1 MAIPNPITS
10 AEINYRDSTLV
21 CSHLIRALRGQEAFS
36 PSKHRETRTAVIHA
50 CNDRKVEE
58 YESTFMKISRDWDVL
73 KKRTI
78 TRGKETGTWL
88 TILPT
93 FVNGTELSSHEWR
106 DSFLLRYSLS
116 PLGLPLKC
124 DGCGADFSINH
135 ALKCKYGG
143 LIILRHDEVTR
154 ELIELGTMA
163 LRPAAVR
170 DEPLINPV
178 PRQHPTQTNNP
189 NSTNNPPVDDPSNDG
204 DRGDILFRGLWKN
217 QHETIIDIRVTD
229 TDQHAYRHQ
238 NPHDVLKKQEK
249 EKKTKYLKAC
259 LDQRRSFVP
268 FVVSTDGLI
277 GYEGKNLLKQIALRL
292 TAKWE
297 QPYSVVRGFVNA
309 RINLAILR
317 ATNLCIRGS
326 RVPASKMS
334 KKVQWLDGAGLGLFE
349 TM

>member
-1 MAIPNPITS
+1 M
-10 AEINYRDSTLV
+10 
-21 CSHLIRALRGQEAFS
+21 
-36 PSKHRETRTAVIHA
+36 
-50 CNDRKVEE
+50 
-58 YESTFMKISRDWDVL
+58 W
-73 KKRTI
+73 
-78 TRGKETGTWL
+78 
-88 TILPT
+88 
-93 FVNGTELSSHEWR
+93 
-106 DSFLLRYSLS
+106 
-116 PLGLPLKC
+116 
-124 DGCGADFSINH
+124 H

-154 ELIELGTMA
+154 ELIESGTMA

-178 PRQHPTQTNNP
+178 LKQHPTQTNNR
-189 NSTNNPPVDDPSNDG
+189 NTTIIPPVDDPSNDG

-217 QHETIIDIRVTD
+217 QHKTIAEIRVTD
-229 TDQHAYRHQ
+229 TDANAYEHQ
-238 NPHDVLKKQEK
+238 NPHDVLRKQEK
-249 EKKTKYLKAC
+249 EKRKKYLCPC
-259 LDQRRSFVP
+259 LEQRRSFVP

-277 GYEGKNLLKQIALRL
+277 GRKPKNLLKQIALRI

-309 RINLAILR
+309 RINLEILR

-334 KKVQWLDGAGLGLFE
+334 KRVQWLDGAGLGLFE